1 MGPLE
6 RSVTT
11 ALEDVATADVPMR
24 GPLSELALTL
34 ARFLDEGAG
43 NSTPAT
49 AAQLRIALESLTP
62 PDTSRDE
69 AFEGFMREMTSK

>member
-6 RSVTT
+6 TSVTT

-62 PDTSRDE
+62 PDTSDSDE
-69 AFEGFMREMTSK
+69 FKAFMAQMSE